1 MTFSAFD
8 KDFGCQK
15 DLSVQVHPDDA
26 YAEEHEHELG
36 KTECWYILAAD
47 EGAQMYYGHH
57 ANSREELAEMI
68 ENHEW
73 DKLLRKVPVKPGD
86 FCTFPLVRFMQSA
99 PASWCLKRSK
109 ALTRH
114 TVFMILIALMQQ
126 RGKARTS
133 H

>member
-1 MTFSAFD
+1 
-8 KDFGCQK
+8 
-15 DLSVQVHPDDA
+15 
-26 YAEEHEHELG
+26 
-36 KTECWYILAAD
+36 
-47 EGAQMYYGHH
+47 MYYGHH

-86 FCTFPLVRFMQSA
+86 FCMFLLVRFMQSA

-126 RGKARTS
+126 RGKSVNFTLSNQSTLRTFRMWIKD
-133 H
+133 